1 MDKRFDKFKKFVKRF
16 FWDAVIFII
25 LMIMNRADPLRG
37 LAIFTMLESACYLLK
52 YFCIKFLD
60 WTGFDDEE
68 INEMLSDKKEEKDSK
83 DSDKEDKNKV

>member
-37 LAIFTMLESACYLLK
+37 LAIFTMLESAY
-52 YFCIKFLD
+52 
-60 WTGFDDEE
+60 
-68 INEMLSDKKEEKDSK
+68 
-83 DSDKEDKNKV
+83 

>member
-1 MDKRFDKFKKFVKRF
+1 MGKRFDSFKKFVKRF
-16 FWDAVIFII
+16 FWDAVIFVI
-25 LMIMNRADPLRG
+25 LMIMNRANPLRG

-52 YFCIKFLD
+52 YFCIKFFD
-60 WTGFDDEE
+60 WAGFDDEE